1 MKIKGFTVF
10 VAALFITAA
19 WAQGPGKA
27 TPKDNGKALVNP
39 GMGWMMYY
47 YSNIPDHYG
56 SRLDPED
63 IVDDFPGMSTVFF
76 RIPWA
81 FIEPEKGV
89 FNWEM
94 LDTPAQRWLQSGRQ
108 MAFCISATENWTRQ
122 GTPQWVFDEGAKYYE
137 VNGYLEPDYDDPIF
151 LEAVEHFI
159 AEMAARYDGD
169 PAVSFFAIGLYGMWG
184 EGHTVLTTPVH
195 GKEWGFESQ
204 KRIIDIYTKHFK
216 RTQLCI
222 SDDIVGHNDRRARF
236 DITDYARSKG
246 VTIKDDSILV
256 QPWPESWYHDGMA
269 QYFWPDMPVI
279 LEHDHYGESL
289 ERGAWDAERLL
300 KAVEDYHAS
309 LLSIHWWPRE
319 ELKANRKII
328 DRINR
333 RIGYRINMEEAE
345 WPRVIR
351 LGEPFGIKSRWR
363 NAGVAPCYAGGY
375 PCFTIKNKKG
385 GIVAVLVDSHFNV
398 RDLAVNAPLD
408 APGALSE
415 AKFTVGESFSN
426 AFGTFTRACQKGDF
440 EIFFSV
446 GTVYG
451 SPTIALP
458 YDGDDGHHRYP
469 LGKITVQ

>member
-1 MKIKGFTVF
+1 MRIKGIIILL
-10 VAALFITAA
+10 AALLFTAA
-19 WAQGPGKA
+19 GAQTPRKA

-56 SRLDPED
+56 SRLDAED

-81 FIEPEKGV
+81 FIEPERGV

-122 GTPQWVFDEGAKYYE
+122 GTPQWVFDAGAKYYE

-159 AEMAARYDGD
+159 SEMAARYDGD

-195 GKEWGFESQ
+195 GKEWGYESQ

-256 QPWPESWYHDGMA
+256 QPWPESWYHDGMV

-289 ERGAWDAERLL
+289 ERGAWDADRLL

-319 ELKANRKII
+319 ELKANKKII
-328 DRINR
+328 DKINL

-345 WPRVIR
+345 WPSVIR
-351 LGEPFGIKSRWR
+351 LNEPFQIKSRWR

-398 RDLAVNAPLD
+398 RDLAVNAPD
-408 APGALSE
+408 GAPGALSD
-415 AKFTVGESFSN
+415 ATFIVGQSFTNS
-426 AFGTFTRACQKGDF
+426 FGTFTRVCQTGDF
-440 EIFFSV
+440 EIFFSI
-446 GTVYG
+446 GTAYG

-458 YDGDDGHHRYP
+458 YDGDDGHHRYL